1 VRDPAVFEGSGIR
14 SAWPYMAL
22 VLVATGYLWE
32 VLTLAG
38 VPVARD
44 MQMFFVPQKHLL
56 WEALHEGRIP
66 LWTQFI
72 GTGSPFLANVQSGVF
87 YPPHWLYAVLP
98 FYAAFNLLV
107 VLHFALGGLFACL
120 LCRRLGMSPT
130 AAYIGAATWML
141 GGYFASLLNLVNA
154 LQGATW
160 APALGWALLRVLGDQ
175 SHRALG
181 VLAAVGICAVL
192 AGEPQSF
199 VFSCGA
205 ATVVAGL
212 ALTRARPDARGL
224 TSLAARLSI
233 AAVIVAGLAMIQI
246 LPTLELLDQSSRGAG
261 LSYGEAAGF
270 ALQPIRAIHFF
281 IPPDY
286 RDPQYA
292 FGVRSVIGR
301 GDPWLFSTY
310 LGALWPIF
318 AYFGWRARARRR
330 EVALWSAIGL
340 GAVLIAFGDSTPI
353 FRWLF
358 DYVPGFAAFR
368 FPEKYL
374 FGTAFAAMLLAGWG
388 AEEMIEG
395 AHRRGDVWFVGGYA
409 VAVSGLLIAFRL
421 AKEPI
426 RVFAAG
432 FGNDRMMD
440 DFDFAYGVW
449 SQNVGKLVVFVVVVA
464 ALLWLYRKARLSA
477 PVFGLLLAG
486 LVTADLVVAH
496 RSLNPLVEREF
507 YETRPLLFDH
517 IPIEEVRRDYRLR
530 ASRFDS
536 LSGTVP
542 VIRGVPLEAQK
553 WLWQQI
559 VAPNVGQTWQ
569 VLQQDA
575 WDAIKLGRIR
585 DELQIHRILPDAQ
598 RRWALLR
605 LHSVKYVHQ
614 ILDVDAA
621 GEARE
626 IPLDTLPGHLY
637 ELERPLPRAYVVP
650 HSRRYATPTE
660 VINAVLDPN
669 YPLRELVALTGST
682 PASTVPSDPEAVRS
696 NSGPVSFPGVHITQ
710 AADEE
715 LRLVLD
721 PITEDGEWLVLTD
734 SFYPGWTVS
743 VDGEERPL
751 EVANFFFR
759 GVPLEPG
766 DRNVVFSYRSR
777 PFEHGRLISL
787 ISLAIAV
794 GLFAAGEVG
803 QRRGARATARSGI
816 PTR

>member
-1 VRDPAVFEGSGIR
+1 
-14 SAWPYMAL
+14 MAL
-22 VLVATGYLWE
+22 VVVAAGYLWE

-87 YPPHWLYAVLP
+87 YPPHWLYAALP

-107 VLHFALGGLFACL
+107 VFHFALGGVFACL
-120 LCRRLGMSPT
+120 LCRRLGMSAT

-160 APALGWALLRVLGDQ
+160 APALAWALLRVLDDR

-181 VLAAVGICAVL
+181 VLTAVAVCAAL

-199 VFSCGA
+199 IFSC
-205 ATVVAGL
+205 ATAIAVAGL
-212 ALTRARPDARGL
+212 ALTRARPDARSL
-224 TSLAARLSI
+224 ASLAARLAV
-233 AAVIVAGLAMIQI
+233 AAAIVAGLAMIQL
-246 LPTLELLDQSSRGAG
+246 LPTLELLHQSSRGGG

-270 ALQPIRAIHFF
+270 SLQPIRAIHFL

-292 FGVRSVIGR
+292 FGVRSIIGR
-301 GDPWLFSTY
+301 GDPWLFSIY

-318 AYFGWRARARRR
+318 AYFAWRARARRR
-330 EVALWSAIGL
+330 EVALWSVVGV

-358 DYVPGFAAFR
+358 DHMPGVAAFR

-374 FGTAFAAMLLAGWG
+374 FGTAFASMLLAGWG
-388 AEEMIEG
+388 VEEMIEG
-395 AHRRGDVWFVGGYA
+395 ERRPGDGWFVGGYA
-409 VAVSGLLIAFRL
+409 VVVSALFIAFRL
-421 AKEPI
+421 AREPI

-440 DFDFAYGVW
+440 DFGFAYGVW
-449 SQNVGKLVVFVVVVA
+449 SQNIGKLVLFVVVA
-464 ALLWLYRKARLSA
+464 AALLGLHRKARLSA

-496 RSLNPLVEREF
+496 RSLNPVVEREF
-507 YETRPLLFDH
+507 YETEPLLFQH
-517 IPIEEVRRDYRLR
+517 VPIEEVRRDFRLR
-530 ASRFDS
+530 VSRFDS

-553 WLWQQI
+553 WLWQQ
-559 VAPNVGQTWQ
+559 VVVPNVGQMWH
-569 VLQQDA
+569 VLEQDA
-575 WDAIKLGRIR
+575 WDAIKLGGSR
-585 DELQIHRILPDAQ
+585 DELQIQRILPDPQ
-598 RRWALLR
+598 RRWTLLR

-614 ILDVDAA
+614 ILEADAA
-621 GEARE
+621 GEAHE

-650 HSRRYATPTE
+650 HARRYATPTA
-660 VINAVLDPN
+660 VINAVLDRSF
-669 YPLRELVALTGST
+669 PLREAVALTDSTAPAAGGS
-682 PASTVPSDPEAVRS
+682 ADDPVTSES
-696 NSGPVSFPGVHITQ
+696 VSPFPGVRITE
-710 AADEE
+710 AEE
-715 LRLVLD
+715 EEVRLALD
-721 PITEDGEWLVLTD
+721 PIAADGAWLVLTD
-734 SFYPGWTVS
+734 SFYPGWAAS
-743 VDGEERPL
+743 VDGEPRPI
-751 EVANFFFR
+751 ETANFFFR
-759 GVPLEPG
+759 AIPLEPG

-777 PFEHGRLISL
+777 PFERGRLISL
-787 ISLAIAV
+787 ASLVLAV
-794 GLFAAGEVG
+794 GLFAAGEVW
-803 QRRGARATARSGI
+803 RRRTV
-816 PTR
+816 